1 MVTKKLIL
9 FIPLI
14 LLFGCKTVEKQTKT
28 DNSTKIVEKEVI
40 KYVFDSV
47 LIERTD
53 TFRQYLIGNTI
64 ILEQIKWRNREKT
77 NIRTDT
83 LLKTDTLFVTKTVE
97 NTTKVTEKLPFWKRS
112 WFAYTIS
119 VLFFALFYYIK
130 KQLRL

>member
-1 MVTKKLIL
+1 MKKLVL
-9 FIPLI
+9 LIPLI
-14 LLFGCKTVEKQTKT
+14 LLFSCKTVEKQTKT
-28 DNSTKIVEKEVI
+28 DNSIKIVEKEVI

-53 TFRQYLIGNTI
+53 TFRQYLSGDTI
-64 ILEQIKWRNREKT
+64 IIEQIKWRNRVKV
-77 NIRTDT
+77 NLKIDT
-83 LLKTDTLFVTKTVE
+83 LLKMDTLFVTNTVE

-119 VLFFALFYYIK
+119 VIFFTLFYYIK

>member
-1 MVTKKLIL
+1 MKKLIL

-14 LLFGCKTVEKQTKT
+14 LFLGCKTVEKQTKT
-28 DNSTKIVEKEVI
+28 DNSIKIVEKEVI

-53 TFRQYLIGNTI
+53 TFRQYLSGDTI
-64 ILEQIKWRNREKT
+64 ILEQIKWRNRVKVSLK
-77 NIRTDT
+77 IDT
-83 LLKTDTLFVTKTVE
+83 LIKNDTLFITNTVE

-119 VLFFALFYYIK
+119 AVLFALFYYIK

>member
-1 MVTKKLIL
+1 MKKLIL

-14 LLFGCKTVEKQTKT
+14 LFLGCKTVEKQTKT
-28 DNSTKIVEKEVI
+28 DNSIKIVEKEVI

-53 TFRQYLIGNTI
+53 TFRQYLMGDTI
-64 ILEQIKWRNREKT
+64 IIEQIKWRNREKT

-83 LLKTDTLFVTKTVE
+83 LLKNDTLFVTKIVE
-97 NTTKVTEKLPFWKRS
+97 NTTKVIEKLPFWKRA